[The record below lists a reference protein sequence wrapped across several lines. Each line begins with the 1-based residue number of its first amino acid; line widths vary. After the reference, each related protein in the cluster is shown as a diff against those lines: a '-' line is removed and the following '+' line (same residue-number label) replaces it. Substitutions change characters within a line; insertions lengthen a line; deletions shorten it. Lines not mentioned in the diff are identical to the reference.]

1 MSIKFGD
8 KRTNLILGVVVL
20 ALLIVCAASI
30 IAPLRFVET
39 QAEREE
45 AVKLRLTKIRAAES
59 RFQSAYGYY
68 CGSIDSL
75 VSTGFL
81 ADSLK
86 YIPYSDNKK
95 FKITATM
102 FKTKSGKELPVM
114 ECSAEY
120 EDYLFGLDEDRI
132 ADAIQDA
139 KERGVYPGLKIGNLT
154 NPSDN
159 TGNWE

>member
-1 MSIKFGD
+1 MG
-8 KRTNLILGVVVL
+8 GVVL
-20 ALLIVCAASI
+20 ALLVICAASI
-30 IAPLRFVET
+30 IGPIRFTDT

-59 RFQSAYGYY
+59 RFQSTYGYY
-68 CGSIDSL
+68 CGSVDSL
-75 VSTGFL
+75 VLTGFL

-95 FKITATM
+95 FEITTST
-102 FKTKSGKELPVM
+102 FITKSGKALPVM
-114 ECSAEY
+114 ECCVGY
-120 EDYLFGLDEDRI
+120 EDYLYGLDEDRI
-132 ADAIQDA
+132 ADAIKDA
-139 KERGVYPGLKIGNLT
+139 EERGIYPGLKIGNLK